1 MGNKNTVVKN
11 NCIEELNNID
21 ENNLDISNIDKLQIK
36 AIKELNEKLKEIES
50 KKSDKI
56 MYKLPAINLC
66 SYSLI

>member
-1 MGNKNTVVKN
+1 MGSKHSTVQN
-11 NCIEELNNID
+11 NCMEELNNIN
-21 ENNLDISNIDKLQIK
+21 ENDLDISNIDRLQIK
-36 AIKELNEKLKEIES
+36 ALKELNNKLKEIED

>member
-1 MGNKNTVVKN
+1 MGSKHSTVQNT
-11 NCIEELNNID
+11 CMEELNNIN
-21 ENNLDISNIDKLQIK
+21 ENDLDISNIDKLQIK
-36 AIKELNEKLKEIES
+36 ALKELNSKIKEIED

>member
-1 MGNKNTVVKN
+1 MGARQSAVQNT
-11 NCIEELNNID
+11 CINELNNIN
-21 ENNLDISNIDKLQIK
+21 ENDLDISNVDKLQIK
-36 AIKELNEKLKEIES
+36 ALKELNNKIKEIEN

>member
-36 AIKELNEKLKEIES
+36 ALKTLSERMEKLEKE
-50 KKSDKI
+50 KQT
-56 MYKLPAINLC
+56 KLLYALPKVDLC
-66 SYSLI
+66 NISLV